1 MRRLVAALVI
11 ATVAISLTGCG
22 GSGTTT
28 TTTAVPASTQSAP
41 PPPGSTAATPASTT
55 NLLSPS
61 EAGTGVPFPMSGA
74 SVPKEITV
82 RVRKHQPMLVLF
94 YDPTQVSTK
103 DVRTEIDVS
112 LKAYRGLIDLLA
124 FDVTGA
130 LPDPVTGMTA
140 KNAEAEQ
147 VALLTQS
154 LKVGFTPYMIF
165 VDKNAVITGRFRGYI
180 DRKLLEREILK
191 ATQ

>member
-28 TTTAVPASTQSAP
+28 SAAVVPAGTQSAP
-41 PPPGSTAATPASTT
+41 PPGGLAAAPASTT
-55 NLLSPS
+55 NLFSPS
-61 EAGTGVPFPMSGA
+61 EAGTGVPFPTSGT
-74 SVPKEITV
+74 SIPKEITV
-82 RVRKHQPMLVLF
+82 RARNHQPMLVLF
-94 YDPTQVSTK
+94 YDPTQPSTK
-103 DVRTEIDVS
+103 DVRTEIDSS

-130 LPDPVTGMTA
+130 LPDAATGKA
-140 KNAEAEQ
+140 PKSAEAEQ

-154 LKVGFTPYMIF
+154 LNVGFTPYMIF
-165 VDKNAVITGRFRGYI
+165 VDKNGVITGRFRGYI